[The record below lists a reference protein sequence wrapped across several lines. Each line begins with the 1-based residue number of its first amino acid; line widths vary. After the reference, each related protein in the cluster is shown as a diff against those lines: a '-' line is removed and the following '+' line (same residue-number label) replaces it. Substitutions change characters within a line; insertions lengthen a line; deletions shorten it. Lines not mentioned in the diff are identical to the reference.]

1 MDLDGKTVADLKEML
16 REQEL
21 PVSGTKA
28 QLVERLQ
35 ANSATDAVLS
45 VEDEPKENTGSLA
58 EENVPWWRSTE
69 VLTPKP

>member
-16 REQEL
+16 REQDL

-35 ANSATDAVLS
+35 ANSATDA
-45 VEDEPKENTGSLA
+45 KTTNAGA
-58 EENVPWWRSTE
+58 
-69 VLTPKP
+69 TPTAKMR

>member
-1 MDLDGKTVADLKEML
+1 MGETLEFEGKTVAELKDLL
-16 REQEL
+16 REQDL

-45 VEDEPKENTGSLA
+45 IEIGRAHV
-58 EENVPWWRSTE
+58 
-69 VLTPKP
+69 